1 MGRLCVYL
9 VSCGVHG
16 VRWVCIVATCAAHT
30 RYGRHTLMCSTLWQE
45 LRSETLDIKRLYLSV
60 LPWWLAAA
68 VGSPGEGLWWLR
80 RVVQGLGVSPDP

>member
-1 MGRLCVYL
+1 MCVL
-9 VSCGVHG
+9 GVVWGAWCEVGLHCGHL
-16 VRWVCIVATCAAHT
+16 RSTHALRQAH
-30 RYGRHTLMCSTLWQE
+30 TLWQE